1 MGIPMTIEH
10 LVPEILGGAT
20 VEENL
25 WLSCIR
31 CNLFKGAQ
39 THAKDPHTGE
49 WVALFD
55 PRRDVWTE
63 HLCWDE
69 QGVEIKGITAR
80 GRATCAALRMN
91 NPEITVARRLWVVA
105 GWWPPRARD

>member
-1 MGIPMTIEH
+1 MTIEH
-10 LVPEILGGAT
+10 IVPEALGGAT

-49 WVALFD
+49 FVPLFD
-55 PRRDVWTE
+55 PRRDIWSE
-63 HLCWDE
+63 HLRWDD
-69 QGVEIKGITAR
+69 QGIELGGVTAR

-105 GWWPPRARD
+105 GWWPPSD